1 MQRLIFIIFSHIAMA
16 SLATV
21 EHLKHEHEL
30 EKNLMTTLLVMS
42 SSSFI
47 LFHAVGFNVIP
58 MLLVGELC
66 PVKLKSITS
75 GITIAVVGI
84 LVFIVVKVCLLVQGS
99 IQWCAI
105 KNHQDP
111 FHVVNW
117 HFSRCPDKC

>member
-1 MQRLIFIIFSHIAMA
+1 MQRLIFINFSHVAMA

-84 LVFIVVKVCLLVQGS
+84 LVFIVVKVCLNFLLVQR
-99 IQWCAI
+99 
-105 KNHQDP
+105 
-111 FHVVNW
+111 
-117 HFSRCPDKC
+117 SRLTP